1 MKEINPSVVQHWIAL
16 VTYPS
21 FIVRLES
28 FDECAAACCC
38 ELGTVYVFFLLLLV
52 VVGCCWLL
60 LLLLLLLLLWTG
72 ELPSSTM
79 FTAC

>member
-1 MKEINPSVVQHWIAL
+1 MKEINPSVVQHWTAL
-16 VTYPS
+16 VTDPS

-38 ELGTVYVFFLLLLV
+38 ELGTFYVFFLLLLV
-52 VVGCCWLL
+52 VVVVVVVVVDWRAS
-60 LLLLLLLLLWTG
+60 
-72 ELPSSTM
+72 EFDATM